1 MGDTEERRDEVQR
14 WTAKR
19 RAALILEILKGNTTI
34 AEAARTRGLTAA
46 EMERW
51 KERFLAGAENALKSR
66 PRDEEEQKD
75 ERIRR
80 LERKVGRMAL
90 VIDIMR
96 EAMKPN

>member
-1 MGDTEERRDEVQR
+1 
-14 WTAKR
+14 
-19 RAALILEILKGNTTI
+19 
-34 AEAARTRGLTAA
+34 
-46 EMERW
+46 
-51 KERFLAGAENALKSR
+51 LKSR